1 MYYVEAMSKVNYH
14 GDQVVRI
21 GEYESLDRAI
31 AAAEQVIDQFLN
43 FAYHDGISAGA
54 LFVKY
59 QNEGRVP
66 FIFVDG
72 GATINVSGFNHI
84 SYAKRRCEELCVFL
98 GERR

>member
-21 GEYESLDRAI
+21 GEYESLGTAI
-31 AAAEQVIDQFLN
+31 VVAEQVIDQFLN
-43 FAYHDGISAGA
+43 YAYHDGVSAGV

-72 GATINVSGFNHI
+72 DVTINVPGFNHI
-84 SYAKRRCEELCVFL
+84 AYAKQRCEEMCAAA
-98 GERR
+98 

>member
-14 GDQVVRI
+14 GDQVVRV
-21 GEYESLDRAI
+21 GEYKTLESAI
-31 AAAEQVIDQFLN
+31 AAAEDVVDQSLN
-43 FAYHDGISAGA
+43 YAYHDGVSAAA

-72 GATINVSGFNHI
+72 DATINVPGFNHMA
-84 SYAKRRCEELCVFL
+84 YAKRRCEEMCVFL